1 MNDKGTCEKHGEF
14 ILMEGCPECIQE
26 ARERRE
32 LEAEGE
38 TVLLETIKE
47 AEAYHCPPD
56 CRFCIPSGGSG
67 DNPEIGGCAVGD
79 KIPLA
84 FSYDNN
90 PLLPLCPQYQGLPAA
105 VALRPGEDIE
115 APTAIVKIAPD
126 KDAAYIKLLAETTKL
141 LEYSNK
147 LVIKGVDDKKAAT
160 NDLIIMGDLGKQIEA
175 VKKEWLGPIDEH
187 RKTVFDMFR
196 QLTDPLAQAVRQTKA
211 AMIEYDREQ
220 ERIRLELEEI
230 ARKERELEEAKARAE
245 NRAPIEVQTVA
256 IPEQGTGRTRSEL
269 GLAST
274 VTTYKAKVVDF
285 KLLSDD
291 YKMPDMS
298 KLNRVVNAAKGKIEI
313 PGVEIE
319 TEYNL
324 RTNRRGG

>member
-1 MNDKGTCEKHGEF
+1 MNEKGMCKEHGEF
-14 ILMEGCPECIQE
+14 ILSEGCSGCLADREFYRRNAGIPPEQDEMEDMLNQE
-26 ARERRE
+26 GFT
-32 LEAEGE
+32 LVGAEE
-38 TVLLETIKE
+38 PAPL
-47 AEAYHCPPD
+47 
-56 CRFCIPSGGSG
+56 FPSM
-67 DNPEIGGCAVGD
+67 
-79 KIPLA
+79 
-84 FSYDNN
+84 
-90 PLLPLCPQYQGLPAA
+90 LPA
-105 VALRPGEDIE
+105 EQ
-115 APTAIVKIAPD
+115 TAIVKIAPD
-126 KDAAYIKLLAETTKL
+126 KDAGYIKLLAETTKL

-175 VKKEWLGPIDEH
+175 IKKEWLGPIDEH

-211 AMIEYDREQ
+211 AMIEYDQEQ
-220 ERIRLELEEI
+220 GRIRLELEEI

-245 NRAPIEVQTVA
+245 NRAPVEVQTVA
-256 IPEQGTGRTRSEL
+256 IPEQDTGRTRSEL

-274 VTTYKAKVVDF
+274 VTTYKANVVDF

-291 YKMPDMS
+291 YKMPDMA

-319 TEYNL
+319 PEYNL
-324 RTNRRGG
+324 RTNRRGR